1 VDGTRSSEAARA
13 AIEMAL
19 SRDREEEQRLKKAY
33 RSCGIQAAAVDY
45 GGDFI
50 SSVKKVI
57 ERAVV
62 AAKRE
67 GLIAEEEGAEGG
79 VAGAA
84 REALAQI
91 MFKALGLNMGGKIG
105 IARYDEH
112 IVVVIFCSI
121 GLLHLN
127 EVAFGLGHR
136 AVASLGPDGT
146 KKTGLKT

>member
-1 VDGTRSSEAARA
+1 MEGTRSSEAARA

-19 SRDREEEQRLKKAY
+19 SRDREREQQLKDNY
-33 RSCGIQAAAVDY
+33 RAIGIRTAAVDY

-50 SSVKKVI
+50 ASVKKVI
-57 ERAVV
+57 ERSVV

-91 MFKALGLNMGGKIG
+91 MPKALGLNMGGKIG
-105 IARYDEH
+105 IARCNEH

-136 AVASLGPDGT
+136 AVASLGPTDDN
-146 KKTGLKT
+146 KAEK